1 MLNLLIIKNKVI
13 EHLHKVLGAD
23 AHILSCLRGGA
34 CEGNDE

>member
-1 MLNLLIIKNKVI
+1 MLNLLILKNKFI

-23 AHILSCLRGGA
+23 AHILSCLRRRA